1 MKRSERIQMVK
12 KVADDFE
19 RRRAE
24 ALAVCERRVNESEKK
39 LTDLETYRA
48 GYVRDFDT
56 RAKSGI
62 GVAAAQNFQAF
73 LVKLEE
79 AMRQQEQVI
88 DTARRQR
95 AAEEDKWRSAAQRA
109 EVIGK
114 TIVRWQGEEQY
125 ALDRREQ
132 RDSDERAARIWAQ
145 GVTSR
150 GS

>member
-1 MKRSERIQMVK
+1 MKRSERMQMVK

-24 ALAVCERRVNESEKK
+24 ALAVCERRVSESEQK
-39 LTDLETYRA
+39 LSDLETYRD
-48 GYVRDFDT
+48 GYVRDFDI

-62 GVAAAQNFQAF
+62 GAAAAQNFQAF

-79 AMRQQEQVI
+79 AMRQQQQVI
-88 DTARRQR
+88 ENARKQRDT
-95 AAEEDKWRSAAQRA
+95 EEQKWRSAAQRA

-114 TIVRWQGEEQY
+114 TITRWQGEEQH

-150 GS
+150 GA

>member
-1 MKRSERIQMVK
+1 MQMVK

-24 ALAVCERRVNESEKK
+24 ALALSERRVTESEKK
-39 LTDLETYRA
+39 LSDLETYRD
-48 GYVRDFDT
+48 GYVRDFET
-56 RAKSGI
+56 RAKAGI
-62 GVAAAQNFQAF
+62 NAAAALNFQQF
-73 LVKLEE
+73 LLKLDE
-79 AMRQQEQVI
+79 AMRQQAQVI
-88 DTARRQR
+88 ETARQQR
-95 AAEEDKWRSAAQRA
+95 DAEQQKWRSAAQRA

-114 TIVRWQGEEQY
+114 TVVRWQGEEQH

-150 GS
+150 GA

>member
-1 MKRSERIQMVK
+1 MKRSERMQMVK

-24 ALAVCERRVNESEKK
+24 ALAVCERRVSESEQK
-39 LTDLETYRA
+39 LSDLDTYRE
-48 GYVRDFDT
+48 GYVRDFDI

-62 GVAAAQNFQAF
+62 GAAAAQNFQAF

-79 AMRQQEQVI
+79 AMRQQQQVI
-88 DTARRQR
+88 ENARKQRDT
-95 AAEEDKWRSAAQRA
+95 EEQKWRSAAQRA

-114 TIVRWQGEEQY
+114 TITRWQGEEQH

-150 GS
+150 GA

>member
-1 MKRSERIQMVK
+1 MKRSERMQMVK

-24 ALAVCERRVNESEKK
+24 ALAVCERRVTESEKK
-39 LTDLETYRA
+39 LSDLGSYRE

-62 GVAAAQNFQAF
+62 GAAAAQNFQAF

-88 DTARRQR
+88 ENACKHRD
-95 AAEEDKWRSAAQRA
+95 AEEQKWRSAAQRA

-114 TIVRWQGEEQY
+114 TIERWQGEEQH

-132 RDSDERAARIWAQ
+132 RDSDERATRIWAQ
-145 GVTSR
+145 GVITR
-150 GS
+150 GA

>member
-24 ALAVCERRVNESEKK
+24 ALAVCERRVSESEQK
-39 LTDLETYRA
+39 LSDLETYRE

-62 GVAAAQNFQAF
+62 GAAVAQNFQAF

-79 AMRQQEQVI
+79 AMRQQQQVI
-88 DTARRQR
+88 ENARKQRDT
-95 AAEEDKWRSAAQRA
+95 EEQKWRSAAQRA

-114 TIVRWQGEEQY
+114 TIVRWQGEEQH

-150 GS
+150 GA

>member
-1 MKRSERIQMVK
+1 MKRSERMQMVK

-24 ALAVCERRVNESEKK
+24 ALAVCERRVSESEKK
-39 LTDLETYRA
+39 LTDLENYRA

-62 GVAAAQNFQAF
+62 GAAAAQNFQAF

-88 DTARRQR
+88 DTARKQR
-95 AAEEDKWRSAAQRA
+95 DAEEEKWRSAAQRA
-109 EVIGK
+109 EIIGK
-114 TIVRWQGEEQY
+114 TIVRWQGEEQR

>member
-1 MKRSERIQMVK
+1 MKRSERMQMVK

-24 ALAVCERRVNESEKK
+24 ALAVCERRVSDSEKK
-39 LTDLETYRA
+39 LTDLESYRA

-62 GVAAAQNFQAF
+62 NVAAAQNFQAF

-88 DTARRQR
+88 DTARKQR
-95 AAEEDKWRSAAQRA
+95 DAEEEKWRSAAQRA
-109 EVIGK
+109 EIIGK
-114 TIVRWQGEEQY
+114 TIVRWQGEEQH

>member
-1 MKRSERIQMVK
+1 MKRSERMQMVK

-24 ALAVCERRVNESEKK
+24 ALAVCERRVSESEQK
-39 LTDLETYRA
+39 LSDLETYRE
-48 GYVRDFDT
+48 GYVRDFDI

-62 GVAAAQNFQAF
+62 GAAAAQNFQAF

-79 AMRQQEQVI
+79 AMRQQQQVI
-88 DTARRQR
+88 ENARKQRDTEQQ
-95 AAEEDKWRSAAQRA
+95 KWRSAAQRA

-114 TIVRWQGEEQY
+114 TITRWQGEEQH
-125 ALDRREQ
+125 ALDRHEQ

-150 GS
+150 GA

>member
-1 MKRSERIQMVK
+1 MKRSERMQMVK

-24 ALAVCERRVNESEKK
+24 ALAVCERRVSESEQK
-39 LTDLETYRA
+39 LSDLETYRE
-48 GYVRDFDT
+48 GYVRDFDI

-62 GVAAAQNFQAF
+62 GAAAAQNFQAF

-79 AMRQQEQVI
+79 AMRQQQQVI
-88 DTARRQR
+88 ENARKQRDT
-95 AAEEDKWRSAAQRA
+95 EEQKWRSAAQRA

-114 TIVRWQGEEQY
+114 TITRWQGEEQH
-125 ALDRREQ
+125 ALDRLEQ

-150 GS
+150 GA

>member
-1 MKRSERIQMVK
+1 MKRSERMQMVK

-24 ALAVCERRVNESEKK
+24 ALAVCERRVTESEKK
-39 LTDLETYRA
+39 LSDLETYRE
-48 GYVRDFDT
+48 GYVRDFNI

-62 GVAAAQNFQAF
+62 GAAAAQNFQAF

-88 DTARRQR
+88 ENARKPRD
-95 AAEEDKWRSAAQRA
+95 AEQQKWRSAAQRA

-114 TIVRWQGEEQY
+114 TIVRWQGEEQH

-150 GS
+150 GA